1 MIHVN
6 RTWGRISLDRPRA
19 RPAATSLG
27 TMDVARDRN
36 QPNHT
41 EPSVSG
47 GWPETWTNP
56 KDGSVMRFIPRG
68 EFIMGSTPA
77 DIEAAQ
83 NMDAEGPRFPLLDE
97 APQFRLFVPAF
108 YMSVFDVT
116 NEQFARFL
124 SEMHPGRALFD
135 LWVQTAERL
144 LLPSHEGEP
153 YRAVAGFERHPAVQI
168 TWFGAQAYCRWAGL
182 RLPTEVEWEKAAR
195 GTDARLF
202 PWGNEWHD
210 DHLRWHGGTRGEN
223 ETTAPVDAY
232 PQGCSPWGICQMA
245 GNVEEW
251 CEDWYDPAAYK
262 EHASGSR
269 RSPHEGSQRVLRGGN
284 CLRRNRLEFRCA
296 MRRASAPIFANVRF
310 TGIRAAC
317 DMPGPI

>member
-1 MIHVN
+1 
-6 RTWGRISLDRPRA
+6 
-19 RPAATSLG
+19 
-27 TMDVARDRN
+27 
-36 QPNHT
+36 
-41 EPSVSG
+41 
-47 GWPETWTNP
+47 
-56 KDGSVMRFIPRG
+56 
-68 EFIMGSTPA
+68 
-77 DIEAAQ
+77 
-83 NMDAEGPRFPLLDE
+83 
-97 APQFRLFVPAF
+97 
-108 YMSVFDVT
+108 
-116 NEQFARFL
+116 
-124 SEMHPGRALFD
+124 MHPGRALFD